1 MRLIQLSDCHLPR
14 RPGTPYR
21 GVDAHA
27 NLDLVLESVRAWSP
41 ELILAT
47 GDLSE
52 DASDE
57 AYAWLARKLDE
68 LEVPVLVLPGNHDAP
83 ERLREHFPDTTV
95 DAPLVHDTPHWRL
108 VLLNSVIPGQVPGRL
123 DETAL
128 AQLDHVLSERPM
140 HTLVALHQQ
149 PMPIGSP
156 WIDRFPLL
164 EPEGFHEV
172 LARHAT
178 VRLVTWGHVHQAFDA
193 TQSGIRWLSGPSS
206 ASNSLPGG
214 TRFTPDPS
222 GPACRWLVLAEDGG
236 VETGILNAV
245 TG

>member
-1 MRLIQLSDCHLPR
+1 MRIIQISDCHLPR

-27 NLDLVLESVRAWSP
+27 HLDLVLARVCDWSP

-57 AYAWLARKLDE
+57 AYTWLARKLDE
-68 LEVPVLVLPGNHDAP
+68 LEVPVLALPGNHDVP
-83 ERLREHFPDTTV
+83 ERLREYFPHTAV
-95 DAPLVHDTPHWRL
+95 DAPLVHDGQHWRL

-123 DETAL
+123 DAARL
-128 AQLDHVLSERPM
+128 AMLDAVLGERPVR
-140 HTLVALHQQ
+140 TLVALHHQ
-149 PMPIGSP
+149 PMPVGSP

-164 EPEGFHEV
+164 EPEGFHAV
-172 LARHAT
+172 LARHSH

-193 TQSGIRWLSGPSS
+193 TQSGIRWLSAPST

-214 TRFTPDPS
+214 ERFTPDPA
-222 GPACRWLVLAEDGG
+222 GPGCRWLVLGDGG
-236 VETGILNAV
+236 EVETGILNAV
-245 TG
+245 MR